1 MCQKY
6 LSSRGKLYFYGAK
19 MYLKVKFWVLKI
31 PDGIATVGQLPNQL
45 PKATN
50 QKPRTK
56 IQSPYISYQKPRTNS
71 VTVIGPFWG
80 PYRRFLSDL
89 QVWDLGSAT
98 LEPSDSKSAHA
109 TTHAFAH
116 VWSRTHHKTNAFWP
130 PHSLGQTRPL
140 TRPGTGGAYEAP
152 DGLESRWTL

>member
-1 MCQKY
+1 
-6 LSSRGKLYFYGAK
+6 

-31 PDGIATVGQLPNQL
+31 PIGIPTVGQLPNQL

-56 IQSPYISYQKPRTNS
+56 IQKPYISYQKPRTKS
-71 VTVIGPFWG
+71 VTVIGTHQISYHIGGSQIP
-80 PYRRFLSDL
+80 PRRLLSDL
-89 QVWDLGSAT
+89 QVWDPGCAT

-116 VWSRTHHKTNAFWP
+116 VWPRTHHKTNAFGP
-130 PHSLGQTRPL
+130 PHSLGQRV
-140 TRPGTGGAYEAP
+140 R
-152 DGLESRWTL
+152 